1 MSNVQRWTALQ
12 SQRKGAPRPSGA
24 HYKWLS

>member
-1 MSNVQRWTALQ
+1 MSNVKRWTALQ

-24 HYKWLS
+24 HYKWVV